1 MKKYVAPRVKLLEN
15 EDIAEDTSY
24 SKDSTPEYPGEG
36 GAKSATF
43 DDDDDTRSTHNPWD

>member
-1 MKKYVAPRVKLLEN
+1 MKKYVAPGVKLLEN
-15 EDIAEDTSY
+15 EDIADISY
-24 SKDSTPEYPGEG
+24 SKNSTPELSGEG